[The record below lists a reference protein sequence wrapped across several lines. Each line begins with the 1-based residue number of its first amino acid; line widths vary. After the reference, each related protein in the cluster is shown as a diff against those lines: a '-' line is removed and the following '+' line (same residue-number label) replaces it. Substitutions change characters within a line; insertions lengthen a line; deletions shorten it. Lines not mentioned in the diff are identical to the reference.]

1 MTYQV
6 TRKNV
11 LGKKTKYK
19 KQIKTKLVSFSFDLR
34 KIMLFEM
41 KHMCHSLVY
50 SKTFFQTWSNLK
62 NQLTWRKGMFKL
74 DNRNS
79 LIVIFI
85 GYFEKQQ
92 KMETKKEDNDKQAC

>member
-1 MTYQV
+1 
-6 TRKNV
+6 
-11 LGKKTKYK
+11 
-19 KQIKTKLVSFSFDLR
+19 
-34 KIMLFEM
+34 M
-41 KHMCHSLVY
+41 K
-50 SKTFFQTWSNLK
+50 
-62 NQLTWRKGMFKL
+62 KGMFNL